1 MRNANVTVHLE
12 ENFESWNSKKE
23 SWLIERVAELA
34 GCTVDE
40 IRVAGRRKGCVLLYL
55 VLPKEAA
62 ARLEREFKSGLNP
75 DKFTSDYAKEV
86 VKEII
91 EEFDVVSVRADI
103 VRASTYVSTT
113 PKRQPPLFVLVHG
126 WTGSRDSFG
135 VLPDILEKKFNCQV
149 EVPEYKTNFRK
160 GADPIF
166 ILGGQLSTFINN
178 RTFQAPRQVAVI
190 GHSMGGVVLRAS
202 LIESLRDRSRHYAK
216 YVNLVTTIASPLGGT
231 WLGTLAD
238 HIPGDFQVMKQA
250 AELSVQ
256 SPTLAQ
262 TNQWW
267 HHWVG
272 ENRRL
277 EGRIRSIYSYDDK
290 VVPINSA
297 IGQDPN
303 SVCIPEVGHSDIV
316 KPKNEGDEIVLTL
329 LRFATQADIKPFE
342 EDQTTTNKTQ
352 VETVR

>member
-1 MRNANVTVHLE
+1 MRKANVTLHLE
-12 ENFESWNSKKE
+12 ENFDSWNSEKE

-34 GCTVDE
+34 GCPVEE
-40 IRVAGRRKGCVLLYL
+40 IRVAGRRRGCVLLYL
-55 VLPKEAA
+55 VLPQEAA
-62 ARLEREFKSGLNP
+62 ARLEREYKSGLNP
-75 DKFTSDYAKEV
+75 DKFSSESAKEI
-86 VKEII
+86 VKEIV

-103 VRASTYVSTT
+103 VRDSTYISTT
-113 PKRQPPLFVLVHG
+113 PKRLPPLFVLVHG

-135 VLPDILEKKFNCQV
+135 VLPDVLEKEFNCQV
-149 EVPEYKTNFRK
+149 ETPEYKTSFRK

-178 RTFQAPRQVAVI
+178 RTFQAPRQVAVV
-190 GHSMGGVVLRAS
+190 GHSMGWVVLRAS
-202 LIESLRDRSRHYAK
+202 LIESLRDKSRHYAK

-238 HIPGDFQVMKQA
+238 HIPGRFKVMKQA
-250 AELSVQ
+250 AELSVH
-256 SPTLAQ
+256 SPSLAQ

-297 IGQDPN
+297 MGQDPN
-303 SVCIPEVGHSDIV
+303 SVCIPQVGHSEIV
-316 KPKNEGDEIVLTL
+316 KPMSEEDEIVLTL
-329 LRFATQADIKPFE
+329 MRFAKQADINPFE
-342 EDQTTTNKTQ
+342 EETAVVKEEQT
-352 VETVR
+352 EPVR